1 MKDIFSYNTDIKK
14 NAYMNWRT
22 TSYDHIHNMIVVAE
36 GFKDSALLLVKD
48 ILIDNADKK
57 ADNLIFPILF
67 NANHSIEVYLKAIC
81 WTQNLL
87 LNKNDTFEGN
97 HNLKGL
103 LTKVVNLE
111 NELNSGDKK
120 EFCKILKN
128 LKAYIDELYE
138 KIERTVKDKKGN
150 DKTIHDITFC
160 RYSLNNDLE
169 PQFYINTLDNV
180 VVDLENFLTVFEEI
194 FNNLD
199 SLSVYY
205 TNVLENKLEAAYEAQ
220 TEFESDNY
228 GDY

>member
-1 MKDIFSYNTDIKK
+1 
-14 NAYMNWRT
+14 MNWRT

-103 LTKVVNLE
+103 LTKVFNLE
-111 NELNSGDKK
+111 NELNSGDKE
-120 EFCKILKN
+120 EFYKMLKN
-128 LKAYIDELYE
+128 LKAYIDELYD

-169 PQFYINTLDNV
+169 PQFYINALDNV

-220 TEFESDNY
+220 TEFESDYY